1 MTKKEL
7 LEAIKDMPEN
17 AEVYME
23 IYDYGTRAYKAVEEI
38 EYYKPINRIDLC

>member
-7 LEAIKDMPEN
+7 LEAIKDMPMD